1 MKIRILGCGTSSG
14 VPRIGNDWGACDP
27 CEPRN
32 RRMRMSALVEHDDTR
47 ILIDTGPDMREQLL
61 AAEVATVDAIL
72 WTHDHADHCHGID
85 DVRQIFHALGQPVS
99 GYARPATAASLESR
113 FGYVFRGKTG
123 YPPTATIAM
132 LEDDMTIGGVRVRT
146 VDQPHGRI
154 LSAGFRFECDGK
166 SIGYA
171 TDFHDLTPDMA
182 DLYRDLDIWIVD
194 ALRRHPHPAHADL
207 PSVLHWVEM
216 LKPRRTV
223 LIHMDQSMDYATLCR
238 ELPEGVEPAYDGME
252 LIP

>member
-1 MKIRILGCGTSSG
+1 MRIRILGCGTSSG

-27 CEPRN
+27 TEPRN
-32 RRMRMSALVEHDDTR
+32 RRRRTSAIVEHGDTR

-61 AAEVATVDAIL
+61 AADVGTVDAVI

-85 DVRQIFHALGQPVS
+85 DLRQIYHALGRPVT
-99 GYARPATAASLESR
+99 GFARPVTARALEQR
-113 FGYVFRGKTG
+113 FAYVFQGKTG
-123 YPPTATIAM
+123 YPPTATITAF
-132 LEDDMTIGGVRVRT
+132 DDELVIGDIRIRS

-154 LSAGFRFECDGK
+154 HSAGLRFECDGR

-182 DLYRDLDIWIVD
+182 DLYSGLDLWVVD
-194 ALRRHPHPAHADL
+194 ALRHKPHPAHADL
-207 PSVLHWVEM
+207 PTVLGWIEQ
-216 LKPRRTV
+216 LRPKRSV

-238 ELPEGVEPAYDGME
+238 ELPAGVEPAYDGMD
-252 LIP
+252 IVA